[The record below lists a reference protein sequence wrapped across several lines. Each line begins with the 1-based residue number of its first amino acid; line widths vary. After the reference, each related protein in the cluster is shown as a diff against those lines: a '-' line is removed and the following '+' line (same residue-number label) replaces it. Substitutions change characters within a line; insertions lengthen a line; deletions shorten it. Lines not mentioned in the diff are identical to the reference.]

1 MSSGEKKIS
10 LVCMIKD
17 FIGRYFGKK
26 FITNVSVCEIK
37 IVHMYYIILLIEA
50 RRRAKFT
57 KYALGIA
64 LTLLK
69 ITIANDIYIYDNL
82 YFFTHSNEKSY
93 I

>member
-1 MSSGEKKIS
+1 VEKFEKMSSGEKIS

-17 FIGRYFGKK
+17 FIGRYF
-26 FITNVSVCEIK
+26 NVSVCEIK
-37 IVHMYYIILLIEA
+37 IVHMYNIILLIEA